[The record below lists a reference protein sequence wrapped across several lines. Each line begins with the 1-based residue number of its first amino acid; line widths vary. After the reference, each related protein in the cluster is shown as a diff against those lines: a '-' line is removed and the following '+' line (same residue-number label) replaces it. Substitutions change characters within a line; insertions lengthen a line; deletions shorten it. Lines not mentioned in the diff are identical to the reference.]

1 MIAQHEELYR
11 LIPQRPPIV
20 MIDGLLT
27 VTPTEAD
34 TTLTILPDNIF
45 VQSGILRE
53 PGLIEHVAQSAAAWV
68 GYKGQHEEP
77 KLGYIGEIKR
87 LTIHSLPAVGQKMQ
101 THIDLLGEALD
112 ISLIAAKVIVDNVL
126 VMECQMKIFLKSE

>member
-20 MIDGLLT
+20 LIDGLLNA
-27 VTPTEAD
+27 TPTEAD

-45 VQSGILRE
+45 VQDGVLRE

-68 GYKGQHEEP
+68 GYKGQNEEP
-77 KLGYIGEIKR
+77 RLGYIGEIKR
-87 LTIHSLPAVGQKMQ
+87 LTIYRLPVVGQKIQ

-112 ISLIAAKVIVDNVL
+112 ISLIAAKVVVDNVM

>member
-27 VTPTEAD
+27 ATPTEAD
-34 TTLTILPDNIF
+34 TTLTILSDNIF

-68 GYKGQHEEP
+68 GYKGQNEEP

-87 LTIHSLPAVGQKMQ
+87 LTIHRLPAVGQKMQ
-101 THIDLLGEALD
+101 THIELLGEALD